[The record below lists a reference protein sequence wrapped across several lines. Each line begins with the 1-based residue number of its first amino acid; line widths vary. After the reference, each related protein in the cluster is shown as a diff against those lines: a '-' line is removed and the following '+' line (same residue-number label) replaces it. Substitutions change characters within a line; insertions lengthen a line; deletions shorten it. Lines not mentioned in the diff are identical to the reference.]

1 MQPPVR
7 AHTQTTHGTV
17 YTQRT
22 LIGAIAE
29 TVFSLYSDDRYF
41 NHDRLRH
48 ISDRH
53 NVTGRWRTIGH
64 MRGADTT
71 VAHHAGRI
79 H

>member
-41 NHDRLRH
+41 MIVYDIFQIVIMLQE
-48 ISDRH
+48 
-53 NVTGRWRTIGH
+53 G
-64 MRGADTT
+64 GAP
-71 VAHHAGRI
+71 
-79 H
+79 